1 MLTDKVDSLYNAL
14 SDKINGL
21 GTLDEFRSRMQNP
34 DNQRKFYDF
43 VSNHYDI
50 GTFEDYSA
58 AINSSEPAAP
68 KAEVR
73 QDVIDTAKEA
83 APADITPTDNSSASY
98 DLRLLEEERDKL
110 RKVDAEKVAKVN
122 SAASTGGSY
131 SFMPAAAVNM
141 SQKAVKQEVY
151 DKNERLKELD
161 RMISEAYAPI
171 YKQAAAEAKDA
182 AAEALKMRQEI
193 SDVQAAELSKAAKV
207 KGVQYSPQGMTMAA
221 QYQAALNPR
230 LQQRES
236 MLQVAADYYRKA
248 AEEYEKPTR
257 FDDTNGFANVGRGA
271 LNTVIDRDFFSRGW
285 TEFARASATK
295 PLFDKISQIYKDA
308 EAQQWNE
315 AQISAEVSRQF
326 TPEELRALGGFMS
339 FMDAQGRRAQN
350 GDISLGYQIGQTVGE
365 SAGYMLDFAIGNKL
379 FGNAISESVSSVIGR
394 SLPNAAKGTFKH
406 TLNTTV
412 RWAAGA
418 SAKTVPLTAV
428 LGSTYAN
435 IAEKT
440 LEINPATGNPYT
452 WGEAFC
458 EGLTES
464 YIENFSESSGVAM
477 TGLIKRGLALPLKSK
492 GVRTLVAKIGNEM
505 TRKGLN
511 PKSFRIADSV
521 FGKQLAKELT
531 DMGYN
536 GVVEEWLEELF
547 NAMSM
552 EALGQITGKEA
563 WKGQLTEDFFTKDN
577 QAILWASFAVPGA
590 VPGAARLAHIAK
602 EHRRY
607 REVKSQI
614 ADLFGDK
621 DFAEQEANKVYNLA
635 RSSVAVQD
643 ENGKTHTK
651 IQRVR
656 LENDTECYI
665 VGGKVA
671 VDENGKVDI
680 NGSDATVYVRNV
692 ETDEAG
698 VENISD
704 EVTPISINSNG
715 QRITDVLLNEDY
727 NAVSNNLLQTDYNE
741 YHARRKYPIGDE
753 VIIWRQ
759 NDAGELEPTVN
770 EDGSIAYGR
779 VTGFENGNVIIDP
792 LTGEDNV
799 GIPFADAEQMLTS
812 RTEYENIQQQ
822 QQESEENVIEMD
834 AEQQEDKPLGV
845 FDAGSGVQIT
855 VRSAVMLADGKRYYM
870 VSIQS
875 PNSEAREGL
884 TTEKDLA
891 LSIGAKNAYNVRQEA
906 ERRQSA
912 QAEQQAE
919 AAAENTAEAASNAAG
934 VIEDTNSPEQTET
947 SEKPAETSEEPAK
960 SEAETEYN
968 RLTTEYVGA
977 EMADTMIAN
986 TVANIQKSLDKKQK
1000 EYEKAQA
1007 ELVELGL
1014 PFDEESKK
1022 KIEKA
1027 RQKVADLKAAVDTYN
1042 GQLGRFKALQEY
1054 ADKTKKQAAPA
1065 DNTEGSAE
1073 NSEKGNT
1080 ENNIEASVESSTDT
1094 SVPDMAIDKASDAR
1108 QRGYR
1113 MSEGHR
1119 YNRQGKV
1126 VGVKGKET
1134 TVIFSNDKADS
1145 VEGRYMVIEASELQ
1159 PSHYPTGGRNPLFF
1173 ISEAQPKDRSDKVS
1187 KGEVGKAAQNL
1198 NPDLLLSDSP
1208 VAYVSM
1214 PVINA
1219 RGEAIQGNNRSNFV
1233 KEAYS
1238 INAAQT
1244 YKEALMQSADKFGLD
1259 AEAVSKMKQPVLV
1272 RMVDVSDA
1280 DAIKLGQ
1287 RSDLD
1292 ITTGGVQRVNPINVA
1307 KLLDEK
1313 LKVYA
1318 NILLASDENE
1328 DETLREIIRR
1338 NADKAIKYLTDVKAI
1353 TPAQANS
1360 MYNGKGEVTKEAL
1373 DDLTAI
1379 LKNVIF
1385 EGGSEQLPKMFNAL
1399 PATAQKALL
1408 ETAFRDLHSK
1418 EGDRCIKDIQEA
1430 IMIFADMVENHV
1442 FDKVSRKDVK
1452 QVKDAVTGYRYQSS
1466 MFNGGGN
1473 FVPNEFY
1480 SNFAFE
1486 LVAHFYLETYKQQKD
1501 FLNEMFDLIQGKEA
1515 TLFEDAVR
1523 MSKEEAIKKLS
1534 RYDTRRATEREN
1546 QGGSQ
1551 NQRQND
1557 VSALESGDKSDEQRG
1572 RGGSSDDTGSERAEG
1587 GVRPADNTGGD
1598 SPAGE
1603 QKQVKKPARK
1613 TSKKKE
1619 AGVSAE
1625 NTGSPVES
1633 IFSDP
1638 SLQDDINELSGLLE
1652 RFSGNKYVVPNQDEA
1667 SKRNSRI
1674 EDTLQLLNVGT
1685 RITAKVFQLGI
1696 TRFAKYAEVMIAKF
1710 GSSIKPFL
1718 KNIYKNSTALLQDVG
1733 LEFDSN
1739 EYVDG
1744 FNIDSLEAPKAEKV
1758 KSWSEFIDENLQ
1770 GSEEITTLADED
1782 EAFNKAQVEWTK
1794 ANLETITEAYLSTHG
1809 NLLDPD
1815 EIREAF
1821 RPLGYDRTNVEKYR
1835 VAEKFLV
1842 EQIFKRMLSD
1852 ANKAGNRK
1860 ITFLTGVGGSG
1871 KSTATKQIKDFGK
1884 DSAIVFDSALNKYE
1898 KLKALIDQAV
1908 EAGVDDVHVLMVHN
1922 DAKTAFANTLNRGL
1936 KTNRWLSLDYFIQAF
1951 RGNAGKV
1958 KNLTDNYK
1966 DIDVMFYDNSGNNGR
1981 FVELEDALKWDHSL
1995 SEELIQQLENLI
2007 EENEQLT
2014 EQQKDRLT
2022 EDWKKRLSEVSG
2034 VGRNVRKDDSGGE
2047 SGLRR
2052 PAGERDNVPLIENEA
2067 ESDAEAGRTIGT
2079 VSKSKHTK
2087 TGEDLFIVVPS
2098 ARVSNE
2104 DFKQLK
2110 ARAKAHNGYYSSYS
2124 KNRGFIFK
2132 SEEDAKQFNNI
2143 SDDELTTDKVSADTQ
2158 TIETEAG
2165 AIISEAE
2172 VTGGSGRDSGAAEG
2186 EPGTE
2191 STERGLSE
2199 SGNVA
2204 MSDEEADKEVS
2215 VRQQVIDK
2223 IDKHIDKVN
2232 SQLAILGYY
2241 EAEEDPRMFNES
2253 YGYQKTAEQKALKDI
2268 ERLAKQIADDLGL
2281 EISKR
2286 KKLASA
2292 NIAPAGGEISFS
2304 LPLVDGKEL
2313 HLIVYL
2319 YPNSYGQFKEDGT
2332 RDDLAV
2338 NSMMWRI
2345 EDPAKNGMS
2354 RYLTSN
2360 QNYNAPRLDAP
2371 DEKILSVTYSQLLGD
2386 IRRIAKDHLPKKDN
2400 SDLVGMIG
2408 DVAQKERQHKESEKK
2423 GQSKKADK
2431 KRIPANEPMMLDLFS
2446 GAIEDLNTA
2455 AQQEA
2460 AQETKGDAHHGYKIG
2475 DKVIYRSKGSSKREP
2490 EVVEIVDFNYDGRPV
2505 LDSFHANWISEIANW
2520 EDIEPYNSNNNE
2532 RDIRNDGRREDGAT
2546 QTGTTGQPQNQN
2558 GKMGGG
2564 QQQTDEGVDGR
2575 GMDSDSESHRVH
2587 DGERGGRAAVES
2599 SLTVETNNTE
2609 LPTNE
2614 RRNTNNFHAR
2624 KGERLSPVSPRARYE
2639 ANLAAISLLK
2649 QLQEEGR
2656 QATAEEMETLAKYSG
2671 WGGLGEFFNREP
2683 GTTYYS
2689 QHGEKSPYQTIAAL
2703 LTDEEMQTAQLSRN
2717 SAYYTP
2723 ESVIESLWKIAAR
2736 LGFKGGN
2743 ILEGSAGIGN
2753 IFALM
2758 PSEISS
2764 RSILTAV
2771 EIDDITAGILAQL
2784 YPDATTHHDGFQNV
2798 NIPNNSQDLVITNVP
2813 FGRMKVYDKQEKDLS
2828 KRFGNVIHDFCIAK
2842 NVRKLRQ
2849 GGLGIFI
2856 TSNGTLDNSK
2866 DLRAW
2871 LNNEGNADVIG
2882 VFRMN
2887 RETFEGASVT
2897 SDIIVVRKRINGQ
2910 KDPSAIDVL
2919 DTKTARI
2926 ATYSNQ
2932 QEVYN
2937 AKTREW
2943 ETPEPT
2949 NLKLIYNSY
2958 FVEHPEAMGGEMG
2971 FGFEHNDTRWGG
2983 TTAGCY
2989 ASPAIDQDKR
2999 LQDWIESLD
3008 KSDKLTTYKEPDTT
3022 QSAQD
3027 SDAERYEGT
3036 MPYGSLIADSK
3047 GRICRAQHGFA
3058 VPIEG
3063 INEKKVKGNTKAQVV
3078 NDYNAIKNAIDE
3090 LLNAQKQP
3098 ISDDKLKPYLQ
3109 ALNKAYD
3116 NFVRKY
3122 GNLNHNTSLSF
3133 LRNDVQWAS
3142 IAAIEKV
3149 RETIDANGKK
3159 NVEVTKADLFAKRV
3173 VGVQTTPKA
3182 ESVKD
3187 GVILSMRQFGNIRPD
3202 KIAEWLGKPTHEVEK
3217 EITDTRFGFRDPQTG
3232 NIVVR
3237 HEYLSGNVREK
3248 LAYAEEHNENGIY
3261 NANIEELRK
3270 VVPIDI
3276 PSHLIEFNLGS
3287 TWIPKEL
3294 YIKYAKEKF
3303 DVDIKLNHVGSSWA
3317 CNEVWGRNEKN
3328 RSEGVYSDLLSMQVY
3343 GHELMLAA
3351 MNNTP
3356 VVVSKVETDRYT
3368 KTSRTI
3374 TDKVAS
3380 SACSDKI
3387 SQMKDDFVEWAR
3399 GKMQEDAKLA
3409 DSIQK
3414 IYNDRFNA
3422 IVPMLKID
3430 DMFLSPHLPGQNSG
3444 KYSMYPHQQQAV
3456 ARGLTQPLML
3466 AHEVG
3471 TGKTISLISTAMEMR
3486 RLGIA
3491 KKPMIVVQNSTTTQF
3506 VAEAKDLYP
3515 NAKILTVS
3523 ERDRT
3528 KEGRQEFY
3536 AKIKYNDW
3544 DLIVVPQSVFNMIP
3558 DSESRMRDFINEKID
3573 EKMHALEA
3581 AREAGVDDKI
3591 TRGMEKEL
3599 ARLYEDLE
3607 TNNMSGKRSGKSKK
3621 KDGKKEAEQRS
3632 NAEAKATAMLD
3643 RRTDEVENFDDMEI
3657 DALLVD
3663 EAHNY
3668 KHLGFAT
3675 MMTRGVK
3682 GVDPSYSKRAAALY
3696 LKCQSIYDRKGH
3708 RNVIFAT
3715 GTPISNTA
3723 AEIWTFMKYLM
3734 PRVTMQENDIYY
3746 FDDFVHNF
3754 GKISEQLEFA
3764 TNGKFKVNNRF
3775 AQYGNVPELMRLWL
3789 SVADCTLTREVG
3801 QVNDKVPEMEGGKAQ
3816 DIFLPQSQS
3825 LIDIM
3830 AGVRDELDR
3839 YDKMSGKE
3847 KKENSQIPITMYG
3860 IAKRAAIDPRLVDA
3874 NAADEP
3880 QSKTNRSV
3888 EEILRSL
3895 SDSKK
3900 YNGTVAIFC
3909 DNYQNKRSGFD
3920 IFNDIKE
3927 KLIKQGIPA
3936 GQTAI
3941 IRSRMKDKAKQ
3952 KIFDAVREGEIRVIM
3967 GTTPTLGT
3975 GVNIQTRLHTLIHM
3989 DAPDRPMDYT
3999 QRNGRILRQGNMH
4012 KQWNIPVR
4020 VLRFGVEDSLDVT
4033 AYQRLKTK
4041 AGFIDIIMN
4050 GKSMLDNNLEN
4061 RVLEEEEEGIFDNP
4075 VAKLSGSQYALL
4087 KSQAERD
4094 LRKWS
4099 ARAQQHKI
4107 DQILITHKL
4116 KTNSATISDSE
4127 RKIADNNKLIQR
4139 FEQTFRD
4146 GRVKE
4151 YNINGTVCH
4160 NSEEV
4165 KAALKKI
4172 NKEISEHSESLKE
4185 KSSYYDDRRTLSYT
4199 IVFDGIPFNID
4210 VLLTRKVTYG
4220 SGQRV
4225 VSIEKD
4231 VYYSSA
4237 ILGNDKRVSPT
4248 KVLERLIDIIK
4259 DDILTGKK
4267 AREENDLLR
4276 NSIERLKK
4284 DNELMSEREGKPFA
4298 HQVEFEKAKA
4308 LVEEYTKKM
4317 QEELAE
4323 KEAKYASITK
4333 HAVNLSEMDAEDDA
4347 TDEED
4352 SESEESPEAQ
4362 YDELDYDARNLTDAQ
4377 QVATDALVD
4386 ALRDNTGIDVTI
4398 ATEEEIASKAG
4409 REPQQREMLYTPQ
4422 GKLYGWAEGNRIFL
4436 TPDGLNPNTPIHE
4449 YSHLWVKAVRRNNPE
4464 LYKNL
4469 QDLFSRENLPEIWE
4483 KLDNDSN
4490 YAHLSEEGKLSEV
4503 ISRFSG
4509 EHGAERMEAEAQKT
4523 AGDAKSL
4530 RERMKNLLR
4539 EFWNWVG
4546 EHLFNIHNFGSREEA
4561 ADRILYDLLNG
4572 TDLQLDANTPDAADV
4587 EFEAWEDRMFSV
4599 QSVPQIDKIED
4610 FAHYVGELRK
4620 YEEDLQA
4627 EFGRIRREYQQ
4638 SVIKNANIFR
4648 RLYNKIADYY
4658 RPIEHFTRFL
4668 RSHGGT
4674 LSLSDDPYYDKFL
4687 TRGRITTARSNFDKN
4702 EWKNLKDALSVLAL
4716 QGGIKGIAAGIILR
4730 GRDANDSYIKMQCT
4744 PYDVI
4749 SLYLQAKDMKEV
4761 TDMKGV
4767 DRGAVGFEE
4776 VTGINVETFI
4786 NMVESSV
4793 DPDYIKDLWEKV
4805 KACTSFS
4812 LKYQHEHGYISKD
4825 TLNEYSKREYYV
4837 PQRGWRMRALSSYET
4852 GYVPDFN
4859 NDGSRPYNKALKKA
4873 KGRSSLADDPIAY
4886 IYSIAMSSIV
4896 ETEKNIS
4903 KQKLLKAVRDNINLA
4918 EATEGFGFRK
4928 VYYVNTGEKDDNG
4941 MPIFERTYD
4950 KPKKEWIENDKQIRK
4965 EIADVER
4972 DINDEA
4978 TNLKLNPN
4986 LPTATFDALIQKR
4999 ASLLASLKVA
5009 YRAGTNMGVKS
5020 MLSNEEKK
5028 QHVVRVIE
5036 NGEEVEVWFTDE
5048 RLANAMND
5056 NFVYS
5061 QSSDVFSSIYNGLSR
5076 ITRYMSA
5083 ILTQYNPIWAT
5094 WNYLRDF
5101 GTMFFSNIVTGDKE
5115 YLVPASKLAIGV
5127 IPSIA
5132 RYLYRGDFNSK
5143 YGTYL
5148 QEFFNE
5154 GAETGFSFLSNID
5167 EIGQAIKADVSL
5179 NGGGKVRKATE
5190 KLLGGLS
5197 FLTEMSELSIRL
5209 AQFIAMREAGKSAT
5223 EAAIGAKEISVNFDR
5238 KSDLSRMLSPLFSF
5252 FNATIQGTNKF
5263 YRAIENNSVAKVRLT
5278 ATGALFFLGGMM
5290 NALLAPD
5297 DPDEERAW
5305 SDYDRMTNILL
5316 GPVRIPLP
5324 HFLRTFWA
5332 CGAQTA
5338 LMMSGQKPIKEGMI
5352 DAVHFVLDDIL
5363 PTQVNLTQLIQY
5375 ENTTGKAVVSVE
5387 DYIQSMSPTTISPI
5401 VDIIL
5406 NRDFMGRKIYKEPYV
5421 ESQRGKIPQTQL
5433 AYRNTNP
5440 ALQAFTDWL
5449 ANVSG
5454 GSSVAKTNRD
5464 IPYLLDVNPGK
5475 MQHVISGY
5483 SPAIAETLVKFA
5495 GAVSDLVSGEG
5506 FDVSNIPFLSRAI
5519 KPYRAERLQ
5528 KSLYWEIKGIV
5539 DRYEGDYKA
5548 YRKSPEKRD
5557 KATAKQMMSKDNRRL
5572 IRRARKILRTCDPD
5586 RRNATKE
5593 EIREMYEIKK
5603 EVIDAF
5609 ID

>member
-14 SDKINGL
+14 SDKIDGL

-50 GTFEDYSA
+50 GTFDDYSA
-58 AINSSEPAAP
+58 AINSSAPAAP

-83 APADITPTDNSSASY
+83 APADITPADNSSLSY
-98 DLRLLEEERDKL
+98 DSIRLLEEERDKL

-122 SAASTGGSY
+122 SAASAGGSY

-141 SQKAVKQEVY
+141 SQKAVAQEVY

-193 SDVQAAELSKAAKV
+193 SDVQAAELSKAAKA

-326 TPEELRALGGFMS
+326 TSEELRALGGFMS

-365 SAGYMLDFAIGNKL
+365 SAGYMLDFAIGNKM
-379 FGNAISESVSSVIGR
+379 FGNAISESVSSVIG
-394 SLPNAAKGTFKH
+394 SKLPNAAKGTFKH

-607 REVKSQI
+607 RKVKSQI

-656 LENDTECYI
+656 LENGTECYI

-671 VDENGKVDI
+671 IDDSGKVDI

-692 ETDEAG
+692 ETDNAG

-822 QQESEENVIEMD
+822 QQESEGNVIEMD

-855 VRSAVMLADGKRYYM
+855 VRSAVTLADGKRYYM

-919 AAAENTAEAASNAAG
+919 AAVENTAEAASNATG

-968 RLTTEYVGA
+968 RLTTEYGGA

-1027 RQKVADLKAAVDTYN
+1027 KQKVADLKSAVDTYN
-1042 GQLGRFKALQEY
+1042 GQLNRFKTLQEY

-1073 NSEKGNT
+1073 ASEKGNA
-1080 ENNIEASVESSTDT
+1080 ENNIEASVESGTDT
-1094 SVPDMAIDKASDAR
+1094 SVPDMALDKASDAR
-1108 QRGYR
+1108 KRGYR
-1113 MSEGHR
+1113 MFMGKR
-1119 YNRQGKV
+1119 YDRQGRLE
-1126 VGVKGKET
+1126 GVKGKE
-1134 TVIFSNDKADS
+1134 VVVSFSNDPKDD
-1145 VEGRYMVIEASELQ
+1145 VKCIYMAIEADVLQ
-1159 PSHYPTGGRNPLFF
+1159 PSHLPRYGGRNPLFF
-1173 ISEAQPKDRSDKVS
+1173 LNEGQPKDRTDTVSVQEVEKVAANIDVDKILT
-1187 KGEVGKAAQNL
+1187 E
-1198 NPDLLLSDSP
+1198 SP
-1208 VAYVSM
+1208 VAYVGPSVVNM
-1214 PVINA
+1214 
-1219 RGEAIQGNNRSNFV
+1219 RGDIVQGHNRGNFV
-1233 KEAYS
+1233 KVAYS
-1238 INAAQT
+1238 N
-1244 YKEALMQSADKFGLD
+1244 YKQSAERYKQALIERAERFGLD
-1259 AEAVSKMKQPVLV
+1259 AKAVSAMRQPVLV
-1272 RMVDVSDA
+1272 RVADVSDEE
-1280 DAIKLGQ
+1280 AIRLGQ
-1287 RSDLD
+1287 KNDLD
-1292 ITTGGVQRVNPINVA
+1292 ITTGGVRRINPVNVA
-1307 KLLDEK
+1307 KLLGDKIERFAGILMTGSGDEETDATRRIRD
-1313 LKVYA
+1313 VVRSNA
-1318 NILLASDENE
+1318 NEA
-1328 DETLREIIRR
+1328 IR
-1338 NADKAIKYLTDVKAI
+1338 YLSAVGAI
-1353 TPAQANS
+1353 TPAQTQS
-1360 MYNGKGEVTKEAL
+1360 MYGNSSSVPADTI
-1373 DDLTAI
+1373 DDLLGVLTA
-1379 LKNVIF
+1379 LIF
-1385 EGGSEQLPKMFNAL
+1385 KDGNERL
-1399 PATAQKALL
+1399 PAIYDNILPAAAQKAILA
-1408 ETAFRDLHSK
+1408 TAYRDLKSR
-1418 EGDRCIKDIQEA
+1418 EEDRIIADIQEA
-1430 IMIFADMVENHV
+1430 MLLYDDMVRQGAFNGTGSDK
-1442 FDKVSRKDVK
+1442 DKVKK
-1452 QVKDAVTGYRYQSS
+1452 AVFMYRYQPQIKE
-1466 MFNGGGN
+1466 NGN
-1473 FVPNEFY
+1473 FVPDEFF

-1486 LVAHFYLETYKQQKD
+1486 LAVRFKAETAKQLKS
-1501 FLNEMFDLIQGKEA
+1501 FFDALYDMIQGTANDLFSGASKPISKAEA
-1515 TLFEDAVR
+1515 FE
-1523 MSKEEAIKKLS
+1523 KLS
-1534 RYDTRRATEREN
+1534 RYDTRRTEREN
-1546 QGGSQ
+1546 QTGPANTGQ
-1551 NQRQND
+1551 ED
-1557 VSALESGDKSDEQRG
+1557 VSTLESGNDAGEQGG
-1572 RGGSSDDTGSERAEG
+1572 RGSDREAPRAEQDKG
-1587 GVRPADNTGGD
+1587 GVRPADSAGGD

-1619 AGVSAE
+1619 AGASAE
-1625 NTGSPVES
+1625 NADNTVES

-1638 SLQDDINELSGLLE
+1638 SLQDDINELSELLE
-1652 RFSGNKYVVPNQDEA
+1652 RLSGSKYVVPNQDEA

-1718 KNIYKNSTALLQDVG
+1718 KNIYKNSTALLQDMG
-1733 LEFDSN
+1733 FEFDSN

-1782 EAFNKAQVEWTK
+1782 EAFNKAQVEWAK

-1815 EIREAF
+1815 EIREVF

-1852 ANKAGNRK
+1852 ANKAGNHK

-1871 KSTATKQIKDFGK
+1871 KSTATRQIKDFGK
-1884 DSAIVFDSALNKYE
+1884 DSAIVYDSALNKYE

-1922 DAKTAFANTLNRGL
+1922 DAKTAFSNTLNRGL
-1936 KTNRWLSLDYFIQAF
+1936 KTNRWLSLDYFIDAF
-1951 RGNAGKV
+1951 INNRGKV
-1958 KNLTDNYK
+1958 KSLTDNYK
-1966 DIDVMFYDNSGNNGR
+1966 NIDVIFYDNSGNNGR
-1981 FVELEDALKWDHSL
+1981 FVELEDALKWDYSL
-1995 SEELIQQLENLI
+1995 PEEQIQQLESLVDD
-2007 EENEQLT
+2007 NEQLT
-2014 EQQKDRLT
+2014 EQQKNRLA
-2022 EDWKKRLSEVSG
+2022 EEWKKKRLSEVSG
-2034 VGRNVRKDDSGGE
+2034 EEGGVRKDDSRGE
-2047 SGLRR
+2047 GGLRR
-2052 PAGERDNVPLIENEA
+2052 PTGERDNVPLIENEA
-2067 ESDAEAGRTIGT
+2067 ESEAETGRAIGT

-2087 TGEDLFIVVPS
+2087 TGEDLFIVVPT

-2172 VTGGSGRDSGAAEG
+2172 ATGGNRRDSGAAEG

-2191 STERGLSE
+2191 STEGGLPE

-2204 MSDEEADKEVS
+2204 MSDKEADKEVS
-2215 VRQQVIDK
+2215 VRQQVLDK

-2232 SQLAILGYY
+2232 GQLAILGYY

-2268 ERLAKQIADDLGL
+2268 ERLAKQLADDLGL
-2281 EISKR
+2281 EVGKR

-2304 LPLVDGKEL
+2304 LPLADGKEL
-2313 HLIVYL
+2313 HLVINL
-2319 YPNSYGQFKEDGT
+2319 SPNFDGYFKKGGT
-2332 RDDLAV
+2332 RDDLAAD
-2338 NSMMWRI
+2338 SMYWRV
-2345 EDPAKNGMS
+2345 EDPAESGTS
-2354 RYLTSN
+2354 RYLTHN
-2360 QNYNAPRLDAP
+2360 VNYGRYIG
-2371 DEKILSVTYSQLLGD
+2371 ESGSKILSVTYSQLLGD
-2386 IRRIAKDHLPKKDN
+2386 IQRIAKNYLPKKDN

-2408 DVAQKERQHKESEKK
+2408 EVAQKERQR
-2423 GQSKKADK
+2423 KKADK

-2460 AQETKGDAHHGYKIG
+2460 AHETKDDAHHGYKVG

-2520 EDIEPYNSNNNE
+2520 EDIEPYNSN
-2532 RDIRNDGRREDGAT
+2532 D
-2546 QTGTTGQPQNQN
+2546 N
-2558 GKMGGG
+2558 G
-2564 QQQTDEGVDGR
+2564 
-2575 GMDSDSESHRVH
+2575 
-2587 DGERGGRAAVES
+2587 
-2599 SLTVETNNTE
+2599 
-2609 LPTNE
+2609 
-2614 RRNTNNFHAR
+2614 NTNNGTETAGGTAKEKPADMGGNGAKSDGGPQAGTTKETSGEGNTGRTADADAGETERDALVSNESGSVPNRGKRGGSTRTAGGVHAGAVLVKDPDIEHGDHR
-2624 KGERLSPVSPRARYE
+2624 TDDGSLRTPKEKAAPKNTRNYLYPDNAGEIDNLYPSERLKANVEALEVLLTLLKEGREATVEERATLGKLRGWGGVNVPDAYTVGYRRETLSPLQKRLVEVINALDPSGERKLLESLRTASHTSYYTPIPIARAMHAIAEQAGYKGKGNMLDPSMGNGVFEGSMPKGMQQSTNIRGVELDWLTGQVAKHLYPDARINITGFQDAHIPQDYFDYVISNIPFGNLQIKDLDWERNPSPIRKAAQGKIHNYFAVKMIESTRPGGLCVIMTSNAIMDTQGNNIIRKYIDDNCEVLGAVRLPNDTFKGAGTKAVTDVIYLRKFRDAADREAVQNNMVYMTDIRTPFLSLSEKELKDSKGVSRNVKYNDYYHKHPENIIGTPVAGGQYSDEAYDQESDLSTDELAQQLEKIGRSMMDERKKYLGSIITDTTIPREEIKERIKERYKGNGHYE
-2639 ANLAAISLLK
+2639 GAGNIVVQDGKIGKLEGVKEGNVTQLMFNEQKFGKVSVEQVTDYTKLRSLLK
-2649 QLQEEGR
+2649 QLIHSQIENYDSEHIDDVRKQMQQAYTAYTKKYGKLGDKKNAFITEDIDSYQVRALEKWDDGKFVGMADIYTKNTIASERDIADVKDPQTAVLNSLAEYGSINAEYLQSVLGDNFAEACKGLIFEDPSHQGEYIARDVYLSGDVVTKLEYARQIAKEDSRFQENV
-2656 QATAEEMETLAKYSG
+2656 TALEAVQPKRKEF
-2671 WGGLGEFFNREP
+2671 GEFPCHMGARWIPVQVYNDFLNDAFGIRGSWKGQKTGISYIEATDEYIFNFASSEF
-2683 GTTYYS
+2683 GGKASKYATS
-2689 QHGEKSPYQTIAAL
+2689 KKSAAEIFKAAL
-2703 LTDEEMQTAQLSRN
+2703 LDKDITVKYKDEDGKEHTDQEATD
-2717 SAYYTP
+2717 
-2723 ESVIESLWKIAAR
+2723 AAR
-2736 LGFKGGN
+2736 
-2743 ILEGSAGIGN
+2743 
-2753 IFALM
+2753 
-2758 PSEISS
+2758 
-2764 RSILTAV
+2764 
-2771 EIDDITAGILAQL
+2771 
-2784 YPDATTHHDGFQNV
+2784 
-2798 NIPNNSQDLVITNVP
+2798 
-2813 FGRMKVYDKQEKDLS
+2813 
-2828 KRFGNVIHDFCIAK
+2828 
-2842 NVRKLRQ
+2842 
-2849 GGLGIFI
+2849 
-2856 TSNGTLDNSK
+2856 
-2866 DLRAW
+2866 
-2871 LNNEGNADVIG
+2871 
-2882 VFRMN
+2882 
-2887 RETFEGASVT
+2887 
-2897 SDIIVVRKRINGQ
+2897 
-2910 KDPSAIDVL
+2910 
-2919 DTKTARI
+2919 
-2926 ATYSNQ
+2926 
-2932 QEVYN
+2932 
-2937 AKTREW
+2937 
-2943 ETPEPT
+2943 
-2949 NLKLIYNSY
+2949 
-2958 FVEHPEAMGGEMG
+2958 
-2971 FGFEHNDTRWGG
+2971 
-2983 TTAGCY
+2983 
-2989 ASPAIDQDKR
+2989 
-2999 LQDWIESLD
+2999 
-3008 KSDKLTTYKEPDTT
+3008 
-3022 QSAQD
+3022 
-3027 SDAERYEGT
+3027 
-3036 MPYGSLIADSK
+3036 
-3047 GRICRAQHGFA
+3047 
-3058 VPIEG
+3058 
-3063 INEKKVKGNTKAQVV
+3063 
-3078 NDYNAIKNAIDE
+3078 
-3090 LLNAQKQP
+3090 
-3098 ISDDKLKPYLQ
+3098 
-3109 ALNKAYD
+3109 
-3116 NFVRKY
+3116 
-3122 GNLNHNTSLSF
+3122 
-3133 LRNDVQWAS
+3133 
-3142 IAAIEKV
+3142 
-3149 RETIDANGKK
+3149 
-3159 NVEVTKADLFAKRV
+3159 
-3173 VGVQTTPKA
+3173 
-3182 ESVKD
+3182 
-3187 GVILSMRQFGNIRPD
+3187 
-3202 KIAEWLGKPTHEVEK
+3202 
-3217 EITDTRFGFRDPQTG
+3217 
-3232 NIVVR
+3232 
-3237 HEYLSGNVREK
+3237 
-3248 LAYAEEHNENGIY
+3248 
-3261 NANIEELRK
+3261 
-3270 VVPIDI
+3270 
-3276 PSHLIEFNLGS
+3276 
-3287 TWIPKEL
+3287 
-3294 YIKYAKEKF
+3294 
-3303 DVDIKLNHVGSSWA
+3303 
-3317 CNEVWGRNEKN
+3317 
-3328 RSEGVYSDLLSMQVY
+3328 
-3343 GHELMLAA
+3343 
-3351 MNNTP
+3351 
-3356 VVVSKVETDRYT
+3356 
-3368 KTSRTI
+3368 
-3374 TDKVAS
+3374 DKVAELRDAFEDWLPLNPERVQLLTDTYNS
-3380 SACSDKI
+3380 VFNRHVLPTYNG
-3387 SQMKDDFVEWAR
+3387 QHLNVVGLQGMKLR
-3399 GKMQEDAKLA
+3399 
-3409 DSIQK
+3409 
-3414 IYNDRFNA
+3414 
-3422 IVPMLKID
+3422 
-3430 DMFLSPHLPGQNSG
+3430 
-3444 KYSMYPHQQQAV
+3444 PHQKDAVWRIINQRGGIIDHIVGAGKSLVMQA
-3456 ARGLTQPLML
+3456 A
-3466 AHEVG
+3466 
-3471 TGKTISLISTAMEMR
+3471 IMEMR
-3486 RLGIA
+3486 RMGIA
-3491 KKPMIVVQNSTTTQF
+3491 KKPMILALKSTTQQIADEFHQAFPAARILAPSEDDFSTQNRKRFLAQIAVNDYDCIILSHEQYEGLDHTDSVKRSFIEDQIAQLDNLLEYLYGQNDKSQLTTKQIKGLETRKENLKEKLKALDLMRTDEEFIFENLGVDYLF
-3506 VAEAKDLYP
+3506 VDECQAFKNLMFQTSYKNIAGLGNP
-3515 NAKILTVS
+3515 AGS
-3523 ERDRT
+3523 ERST
-3528 KEGRQEFY
+3528 KLLYGVRSLQEMHQGDMGTVFLSGTT
-3536 AKIKYNDW
+3536 ISNSLSELYN
-3544 DLIVVPQSVFNMIP
+3544 IFNYLRP
-3558 DSESRMRDFINEKID
+3558 N
-3573 EKMHALEA
+3573 
-3581 AREAGVDDKI
+3581 
-3591 TRGMEKEL
+3591 EL
-3599 ARLYEDLE
+3599 ARMGLNTFDAWAS
-3607 TNNMSGKRSGKSKK
+3607 TFAVRST
-3621 KDGKKEAEQRS
+3621 EAEFGATNELKEKSRFRKFEGVEELSRLYTEIADVRNDHNLELPKPKLHTVFVSIPISDTMKEINDAITALVKNHDGSFFGINPERADKYPWSLQAT
-3632 NAEAKATAMLD
+3632 NLAKMATLSPKL
-3643 RRTDEVENFDDMEI
+3643 I
-3657 DALLVD
+3657 
-3663 EAHNY
+3663 
-3668 KHLGFAT
+3668 
-3675 MMTRGVK
+3675 
-3682 GVDPSYSKRAAALY
+3682 DPSYDDENGKIFHVCENI
-3696 LKCQSIYDRKGH
+3696 KKIYDKFNEQKGTQLVFCDAGVPGPGKKYDAYTDIIN
-3708 RNVIFAT
+3708 RLTNDYGI
-3715 GTPISNTA
+3715 PRS
-3723 AEIWTFMKYLM
+3723 EIVDIHEADTDEK
-3734 PRVTMQENDIYY
+3734 RQEL
-3746 FDDFVHNF
+3746 F
-3754 GKISEQLEFA
+3754 K
-3764 TNGKFKVNNRF
+3764 KVND
-3775 AQYGNVPELMRLWL
+3775 G
-3789 SVADCTLTREVG
+3789 
-3801 QVNDKVPEMEGGKAQ
+3801 KVRILIGGTKN
-3816 DIFLPQSQS
+3816 
-3825 LIDIM
+3825 M
-3830 AGVRDELDR
+3830 
-3839 YDKMSGKE
+3839 
-3847 KKENSQIPITMYG
+3847 
-3860 IAKRAAIDPRLVDA
+3860 
-3874 NAADEP
+3874 
-3880 QSKTNRSV
+3880 
-3888 EEILRSL
+3888 
-3895 SDSKK
+3895 
-3900 YNGTVAIFC
+3900 
-3909 DNYQNKRSGFD
+3909 
-3920 IFNDIKE
+3920 
-3927 KLIKQGIPA
+3927 
-3936 GQTAI
+3936 
-3941 IRSRMKDKAKQ
+3941 
-3952 KIFDAVREGEIRVIM
+3952 
-3967 GTTPTLGT
+3967 GT
-3975 GVNIQTRLHTLIHM
+3975 GVNVQKRVVAMHHLDIPWTPA
-3989 DAPDRPMDYT
+3989 DVN
-3999 QRNGRILRQGNMH
+3999 QRNGRGSRQGNEVARDYNNNQVDAYYYAVERTLDTYRYQLQDVKGKMIDSFKMANVGVSEFDEGGGDDNMSPAEMVAILSGNPVILEKA
-4012 KQWNIPVR
+4012 KQDKLVDKLKRLQRTSVTEYSRRKSNFESQKQRKSAMESLIRRNADDIEMLRRGGFTPDEKGKYPTTVYVSIKDDYASRRSFDKPKEAGAYIHSLLKQGKKVQLSGFKHIANITIPVT
-4020 VLRFGVEDSLDVT
+4020 D
-4033 AYQRLKTK
+4033 
-4041 AGFIDIIMN
+4041 AGMF
-4050 GKSMLDNNLEN
+4050 SRPVAELDNYGGIKYTIEISDDDALAGVAFRNLLQKVYSN
-4061 RVLEEEEEGIFDNP
+4061 ADVYKRSLEEI
-4075 VAKLSGSQYALL
+4075 
-4087 KSQAERD
+4087 
-4094 LRKWS
+4094 
-4099 ARAQQHKI
+4099 
-4107 DQILITHKL
+4107 
-4116 KTNSATISDSE
+4116 
-4127 RKIADNNKLIQR
+4127 NNKLQGADPGEYSFSRQAELDEALAKKREID
-4139 FEQTFRD
+4139 E
-4146 GRVKE
+4146 E
-4151 YNINGTVCH
+4151 YNKLVVSDKKQGK
-4160 NSEEV
+4160 SEE
-4165 KAALKKI
+4165 
-4172 NKEISEHSESLKE
+4172 ETE
-4185 KSSYYDDRRTLSYT
+4185 K
-4199 IVFDGIPFNID
+4199 
-4210 VLLTRKVTYG
+4210 
-4220 SGQRV
+4220 
-4225 VSIEKD
+4225 
-4231 VYYSSA
+4231 
-4237 ILGNDKRVSPT
+4237 
-4248 KVLERLIDIIK
+4248 
-4259 DDILTGKK
+4259 
-4267 AREENDLLR
+4267 
-4276 NSIERLKK
+4276 
-4284 DNELMSEREGKPFA
+4284 
-4298 HQVEFEKAKA
+4298 
-4308 LVEEYTKKM
+4308 
-4317 QEELAE
+4317 
-4323 KEAKYASITK
+4323 
-4333 HAVNLSEMDAEDDA
+4333 
-4347 TDEED
+4347 
-4352 SESEESPEAQ
+4352 Q

-4398 ATEEEIASKAG
+4398 ATEEEIVSKAG

-4572 TDLQLDANTPDAADV
+4572 TDLQLDTNTPDAADV

-4610 FAHYVGELRK
+4610 FTHYVDELRK
-4620 YEEDLQA
+4620 YEENLQA

-4730 GRDANDSYIKMQCT
+4730 GRDANDAYIKMQCT

-4761 TDMKGV
+4761 ADMKGV

-4793 DPDYIKDLWEKV
+4793 DPDYIKDLWKKV

-4950 KPKKEWIENDKQIRK
+4950 KPKKEWIENDKQIRE
-4965 EIADVER
+4965 EIADIER

-4978 TNLKLNPN
+4978 TNLRLNPN
-4986 LPTATFDALIQKR
+4986 LPTATFDALIQRR

-5083 ILTQYNPIWAT
+5083 ILTQYNPIWAA

-5132 RYLYRGDFNSK
+5132 RYLYHRDFNSK

-5263 YRAIENNSVAKVRLT
+5263 YRAIENNSVAKMRLT

-5539 DRYEGDYKA
+5539 DRYEGDYNA
-5548 YRKSPEKRD
+5548 YKKSPEKRD